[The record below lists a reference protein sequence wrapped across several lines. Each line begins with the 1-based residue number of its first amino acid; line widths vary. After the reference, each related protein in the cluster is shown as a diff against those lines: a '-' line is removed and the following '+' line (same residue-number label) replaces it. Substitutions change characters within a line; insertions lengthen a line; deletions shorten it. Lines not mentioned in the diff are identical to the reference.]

1 MTTGAV
7 VGWVDTGPAFAW
19 AVAFVGM
26 LCVDTAAVIAVAGG
40 RLTVTDGLG
49 AACVTSEDETG
60 TLTVGAA
67 TEYPLALA
75 TVAAE
80 SVDCVAAV
88 ATMG

>member
-1 MTTGAV
+1 M
-7 VGWVDTGPAFAW
+7 GWTDASPAFAW

-26 LCVDTAAVIAVAGG
+26 GMLGVGAAAVIAVAGG
-40 RLTVTDGLG
+40 KLTVTDGLD
-49 AACVTSEDETG
+49 AAGVTSEDETG
-60 TLTVGAA
+60 ALTVGAA
-67 TEYPLALA
+67 TEHPLALA

>member
-1 MTTGAV
+1 M
-7 VGWVDTGPAFAW
+7 DTDPAFAW

-26 LCVDTAAVIAVAGG
+26 LGVGAAAVIAVAGG
-40 RLTVTDGLG
+40 RLTVTDGLD
-49 AACVTSEDETG
+49 AAGVTSKDETG
-60 TLTVGAA
+60 ALTVGAA
-67 TEYPLALA
+67 TEYSLALA